1 MRRTRLS
8 LFYLAGYLLPTG
20 LLLLVAPRV
29 TLRLLQSNGDYGSD
43 VFVRVA
49 GLLLLAIGIIVVQII
64 RRRVEALYP
73 TTLLVRALFLVAFPR
88 PAVPGHSGR
97 GGARFSSHRDELL
110 GGSAGAAKLTRW
122 PARGPSGPTP
132 GRTSDPSA
140 AGPATD
146 QRNSPGCKCPAGRCP
161 GSAIRSRESR
171 RLDRRTPWQCEPA
184 GPAPGRAPLQIRHG

>member
-20 LLLLVAPRV
+20 LLLLVVPRV

-73 TTLLVRALFLVAFPR
+73 TTLLVRALFLVAFL
-88 PAVPGHSGR
+88 GFYLHT
-97 GGARFSSHRDELL
+97 RDPLFLVILGVVGLGFLL
-110 GGSAGAAKLTRW
+110 TG
-122 PARGPSGPTP
+122 
-132 GRTSDPSA
+132 TSYWV
-140 AGPATD
+140 D
-146 QRNSPGCKCPAGRCP
+146 QRSGEADSVAR
-161 GSAIRSRESR
+161 
-171 RLDRRTPWQCEPA
+171 
-184 GPAPGRAPLQIRHG
+184 

>member
-29 TLRLLQSNGDYGSD
+29 TLRLLQSNGDYSSD

-73 TTLLVRALFLVAFPR
+73 TTLLVRALFLAAFL
-88 PAVPGHSGR
+88 G
-97 GGARFSSHRDELL
+97 FYLYTRDPLFLVILGVVGLGFLL
-110 GGSAGAAKLTRW
+110 TG
-122 PARGPSGPTP
+122 
-132 GRTSDPSA
+132 TSFW
-140 AGPATD
+140 
-146 QRNSPGCKCPAGRCP
+146 
-161 GSAIRSRESR
+161 
-171 RLDRRTPWQCEPA
+171 LDRRERR
-184 GPAPGRAPLQIRHG
+184 G